1 MDHSETLRLTI
12 HNECL
17 LPVKWT
23 VANVDSLPEEFTWST
38 TDGVVDALSD
48 FVVSL
53 TFTGKEK
60 AVYDTKIVLE
70 IRDAEDRLG
79 AVVQSVELPLTAEA
93 YKIEVDMKFPGEG
106 SELDFGL
113 VRVLEDS
120 LKMMSIANTGKYEV
134 GYRFRIKGAAMR
146 ELFTITPQEGAI
158 EPGTRFVGQGED

>member
-1 MDHSETLRLTI
+1 
-12 HNECL
+12 
-17 LPVKWT
+17 
-23 VANVDSLPEEFTWST
+23 
-38 TDGVVDALSD
+38 
-48 FVVSL
+48 
-53 TFTGKEK
+53 
-60 AVYDTKIVLE
+60 VLE

-120 LKMMSIANTGKYEV
+120 LKTMSIANTGKYEV

-158 EPGTRFVGQGED
+158 EPGTRFGAGGQGRAQVRDRVTSGLGLRPTRAYGLNCMHACWFL